1 MAINKDKNVN
11 IQITFPK
18 EDAEQLD
25 NLVVAYKKNKVNTT
39 RSEILLVS
47 FRDYLR
53 RLVMIGQSLENKK
66 SKKKANKKVEEP
78 QGDKKDA

>member
-1 MAINKDKNVN
+1 MAINKEKNVT

-18 EDAEQLD
+18 EDAKQLD
-25 NLVVAYKKNKVNTT
+25 ELVKAYENNRIKTS
-39 RSEILLVS
+39 RSAILLVA

-53 RLVMIGQSLENKK
+53 RLVMIGQSLG
-66 SKKKANKKVEEP
+66 KKKAQKKEEEP

>member
-53 RLVMIGQSLENKK
+53 RLVMIGQSLEKP
-66 SKKKANKKVEEP
+66 KKKANKKVEEP